1 MVMLLEGLTGLYEIP
16 GATIRGMGHSSVP
29 AMITIFGTVGFRVLW
44 LHTVFKHYH
53 SFRLLMLVYPCSWIF
68 IFTMMITAYIIIIR
82 KEGRAHAVM
91 GS

>member
-44 LHTVFKHYH
+44 LHTVFKRYH

-91 GS
+91 GF